1 MEWLLWLLFF
11 VLQLYHHY
19 LLLTISFLLNML
31 DYLQKCPSPASLA
44 VSSNMSLLRMLE
56 CGKVWKGVSACFLW
70 WQWNW
75 PHAGL
80 VLLSPEDLWGG
91 FKLFS
96 GGRFNSWTSIRGF
109 FASDIWQLLV
119 FWSFC
124 HKPAVDAVHYIVGR
138 GCLNF
143 VGGQVTAEVVRISL
157 VGSYREHLVV
167 PLYVLV
173 EVLGAKEEHWHGPL
187 SWQEYSADVSL
198 VPPNPRDLE

>member
-1 MEWLLWLLFF
+1 
-11 VLQLYHHY
+11 
-19 LLLTISFLLNML
+19 ML
-31 DYLQKCPSPASLA
+31 DSLQWVFPCYGMVTLATFLCPATLSSLSTFNYFISPQHAWL
-44 VSSNMSLLRMLE
+44 SSKMSLPCILGSFFKYVPPQDAWM
-56 CGKVWKGVSACFLW
+56 WKSVKGGVS
-70 WQWNW
+70 
-75 PHAGL
+75 
-80 VLLSPEDLWGG
+80 
-91 FKLFS
+91 LF
-96 GGRFNSWTSIRGF
+96 GWRFNSWTSIRGF